1 MKKLNRSILR
11 KINYCIGFILSL
23 LGVSFSGCTVEYGC
37 PPIQCEYGVPQAE
50 YQISGR
56 VENAQKQGIKD
67 IKVYMRTAEAYEYNM
82 FEGNPHAT
90 DTTTTDGTFYIKCTD
105 FPENEFWLIAEDV
118 DSTENGSYRRD
129 SVLITPV
136 FKDVPGSNWHHT
148 AEVKD
153 IVITLEEENKQPLN

>member
-1 MKKLNRSILR
+1 MKKVNHSILR
-11 KINYCIGFILSL
+11 KINYCIGFILSS
-23 LGVSFSGCTVEYGC
+23 LGLTTLTSCDIAFACK
-37 PPIQCEYGVPQAE
+37 YGVPQAE

-56 VENAQKQGIKD
+56 VENAQKQGIQG
-67 IKVYMRTAEAYEYNM
+67 IKVSLKEPNYGI

-90 DTTTTDGTFYIKCTD
+90 DTTTTDGAFYIKCTD

-129 SVLITPV
+129 SVLITPE
-136 FKDVPGSNWHHT
+136 FKDVPGNNWHHT

-153 IVITLEEENKQPLN
+153 IVITLEEEKK

>member
-11 KINYCIGFILSL
+11 RINYCIGFILSL
-23 LGVSFSGCTVEYGC
+23 FGMTIFASCEYGC
-37 PPIQCEYGVPQAE
+37 PPIQAEYGVPSAD

-56 VENAQKQGIKD
+56 VENAQKQGIKG
-67 IKVYMRTAEAYEYNM
+67 IKVSLKEPNYGI

-90 DTTTTDGTFYIKCTD
+90 DTTTTDGAFEINCRE
-105 FPENEFWLIAEDV
+105 FPEREIWLIAEDI

-129 SVLITPV
+129 SVLITPE

-153 IVITLEEENKQPLN
+153 IVITLEEEK

>member
-11 KINYCIGFILSL
+11 KINYCIGFMLSL
-23 LGVSFSGCTVEYGC
+23 LGVSFTGCASKYGC

-56 VENAQKQGIKD
+56 VENAQKQGIQG
-67 IKVYMRTAEAYEYNM
+67 IKVSLKEPNYDL
-82 FEGNPHAT
+82 FESNPHAT
-90 DTTTTDGTFYIKCTD
+90 DTTTTDGAFEINCRE
-105 FPENEFWLIAEDV
+105 FPEREIWLVAEDI

-129 SVLITPV
+129 SVLITPE

-153 IVITLEEENKQPLN
+153 IVITLEEEKK

>member
-11 KINYCIGFILSL
+11 KINYCIGLIFSL
-23 LGVSFSGCTVEYGC
+23 FGITS
-37 PPIQCEYGVPQAE
+37 CEEISDKYGVPLAD

-56 VENAQKQGIKD
+56 VENAQKQGIKG
-67 IKVYMRTAEAYEYNM
+67 IKVSLKEPNYDI

-90 DTTTTDGTFYIKCTD
+90 DTTTTDGAFYIKCTN
-105 FPENEFWLIAEDV
+105 FPGNEFWLIAEDI

-129 SVLITPV
+129 SVLITPE
-136 FKDVPGSNWHHT
+136 FKDVPGNNWHHT

-153 IVITLEEENKQPLN
+153 IVITLEEEKK

>member
-11 KINYCIGFILSL
+11 KINYCIGLIFSL
-23 LGVSFSGCTVEYGC
+23 FGITS
-37 PPIQCEYGVPQAE
+37 CEEISDKYGVPLAD

-56 VENAQKQGIKD
+56 VEDAQKRGIQG

-82 FEGNPHAT
+82 FEGNPTAA
-90 DTTTTDGTFYIKCTD
+90 DTTTTDGAFEINCRE
-105 FPENEFWLIAEDV
+105 FPEREIWLIAEDI
-118 DSTENGSYRRD
+118 DSTENGSYRCD
-129 SVLITPV
+129 SVLITPE

-153 IVITLEEENKQPLN
+153 IVITLEEEK

>member
-11 KINYCIGFILSL
+11 RINYCIGFILSL
-23 LGVSFSGCTVEYGC
+23 FGMTIFASCEYGC
-37 PPIQCEYGVPQAE
+37 PPIQTKYGVPSAE

-56 VENAQKQGIKD
+56 VENAQKQGIQG
-67 IKVYMRTAEAYEYNM
+67 IKVSLKEPNYGI

-90 DTTTTDGTFYIKCTD
+90 DTTTTDGAFYIKCTD

-129 SVLITPV
+129 SVLITPE
-136 FKDVPGSNWHHT
+136 FKNVPGSNWHHT

-153 IVITLEEENKQPLN
+153 IVITLGEQEQEQDK